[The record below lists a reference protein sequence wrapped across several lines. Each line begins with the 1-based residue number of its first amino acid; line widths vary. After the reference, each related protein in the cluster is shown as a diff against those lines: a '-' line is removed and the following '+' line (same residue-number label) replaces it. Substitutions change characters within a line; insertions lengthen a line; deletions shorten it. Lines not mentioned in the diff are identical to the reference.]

1 MKENEVN
8 YEEYQKHYNEDGF
21 WEKVKTVAVKAG
33 VKVIY
38 TALKLYYAAKNEK
51 TPAWAKSVIFGA
63 LGYFILPV
71 DLIPDVMPVVGFT
84 DDLGVLLA
92 AIAAVAIYVTPD
104 VKAQAKEQL
113 SKWFGSE
120 ALLKLED

>member
-1 MKENEVN
+1 MKEDDVN

>member
-1 MKENEVN
+1 MKEDDVN
-8 YEEYQKHYNEDGF
+8 YEEYKKHYSEDGF

-33 VKVIY
+33 VNVIN
-38 TALKLYYAAKNEK
+38 TALKLFYAAKKET
-51 TPAWAKSVIFGA
+51 TPAWAKGVILGA

-104 VKAQAKEQL
+104 VKAQTKEQL

>member
-1 MKENEVN
+1 MKEDDVN
-8 YEEYQKHYNEDGF
+8 YEEYKKHYSEDGF

-38 TALKLYYAAKNEK
+38 TALKLFYAAKKET
-51 TPAWAKSVIFGA
+51 TPPWAKGVILGA
-63 LGYFILPV
+63 LGYFILPI

-92 AIAAVAIYVTPD
+92 AIAAVASYVTPE

-113 SKWFGSE
+113 SKWFGSD

>member
-1 MKENEVN
+1 MKEDDVN
-8 YEEYQKHYNEDGF
+8 YEEYKKHYSEDGF

-33 VKVIY
+33 VNVIY
-38 TALKLYYAAKNEK
+38 TALKLFYAAKKET
-51 TPAWAKSVIFGA
+51 TPAWAKGVILGA
-63 LGYFILPV
+63 LGYFILPI

-104 VKAQAKEQL
+104 VKAQAKEQI
-113 SKWFGSE
+113 SKWFCSE